1 MGLSVDPGSASGG
14 AIACREDGSLGQ
26 GHAEKML
33 HFSLS
38 PELLSAGQG
47 CNPVWGRLANA
58 ELSCPSLMIR

>member
-33 HFSLS
+33 HFSL
-38 PELLSAGQG
+38 P
-47 CNPVWGRLANA
+47 
-58 ELSCPSLMIR
+58 PSSSLQDRGVILFGVD